1 MLKNNIRIETAS
13 CEDAN
18 AILKVQKEAF
28 LGQATIYNNKKLPPI
43 TQSLKSI
50 ESEFNDKI
58 FLKAIFENQII
69 ASVRYQTTDKNVTI
83 DRIVVIPECQNQG
96 VGSILLRE
104 IEKRNSNAIS
114 FQLFT
119 GSKSKRNIYLYKK
132 LGYKI
137 IATQVTNQGIE
148 LLHMEKIKTQQL

>member
-50 ESEFNDKI
+50 ES
-58 FLKAIFENQII
+58 
-69 ASVRYQTTDKNVTI
+69 
-83 DRIVVIPECQNQG
+83 
-96 VGSILLRE
+96 
-104 IEKRNSNAIS
+104 
-114 FQLFT
+114 
-119 GSKSKRNIYLYKK
+119 
-132 LGYKI
+132 
-137 IATQVTNQGIE
+137 
-148 LLHMEKIKTQQL
+148 H